1 MNDKTDKIIWIFH
14 HYATPPTMTGLTR
27 PYDFAKNLISE
38 KYKCIIFS
46 SSFLHYSGENI
57 IKNNSCHCEINE
69 NNVPFVFVKT
79 NPYKNSKLLRAKN
92 MLDYYLNLIRIT
104 KTYANLYGKPDVIIG
119 SSAHP
124 LAAIAAIRLAKRYG
138 CQSIV
143 EIRDLWPESFV
154 AYNIIKKNN
163 PILKLLYAGE
173 KWIYKK
179 ADKLIF
185 TMEGGKDY
193 IIEKGWD
200 KEHGGPID
208 INKVYHINNG
218 VDLEEFDYN
227 KEHYV
232 LEDEDLM
239 DDGTFK
245 VVYAGSIRKANNL
258 DLIINAAK
266 YVQENYN
273 YEIKFLIWGE
283 GSEKGSLEEKCQA
296 EDIKNVVFKG
306 KVDKKYIPFIV
317 SKADINIL
325 NYSYHEIWKYGGSQN
340 KSFEYLA
347 AGRPILSTIKMGYD
361 IFEKYNAGVSLEDQS
376 IENIGNSI
384 VNFFKMPEDNYKVIS
399 NNARK
404 AAQEYDFKTLT
415 DKLINVMESF

>member
-185 TMEGGKDY
+185 TMEGGRDY
-193 IIEKGWD
+193 IIENGWD

-218 VDLEEFDYN
+218 VDLEVFDYN
-227 KEHYV
+227 KERYV

-245 VVYAGSIRKANNL
+245 VVYAGSIRLVNKVEKIL
-258 DLIINAAK
+258 DVAK
-266 YVQENYN
+266 YLSGQN
-273 YEIKFLIWGE
+273 IKFLIWGD
-283 GSEKGSLEEKCQA
+283 GDQLEPLRKRV
-296 EDIKNVVFKG
+296 KNEQINNVCFKG
-306 KVDKKYIPFIV
+306 RVDKKYIPYIT
-317 SKADINIL
+317 SKAQLNIML
-325 NYSYHEIWKYGGSQN
+325 GENMPLFRYGGSMN
-340 KSFEYLA
+340 KLFDYFAS
-347 AGRPILSTIKMGYD
+347 GKPILSTFKMGYSL
-361 IFEKYNAGVSLEDQS
+361 INKYSAGIELNNSS
-376 IENIGNSI
+376 TENIADSI
-384 VNFFKMPEDNYKVIS
+384 LSLKNLDKEVYLKYCR
-399 NNARK
+399 NARK
-404 AAQEYDFKTLT
+404 AAEDYSFKNLT
-415 DKLINVMESF
+415 YFLIHIIEA